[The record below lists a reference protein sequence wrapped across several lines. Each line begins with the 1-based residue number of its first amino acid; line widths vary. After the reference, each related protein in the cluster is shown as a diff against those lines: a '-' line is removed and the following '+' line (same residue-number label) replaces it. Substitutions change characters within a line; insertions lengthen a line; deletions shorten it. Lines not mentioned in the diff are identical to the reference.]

1 VSTIGATLAFL
12 AARFLFRETVSSRFG
27 DGLNAVTKGVERQGA
42 LYLFTL
48 ILVPVFP
55 FFVISLVMGL
65 TNLKTQTFY

>member
-27 DGLNAVTKGVERQGA
+27 DGLNAVNKGVERQGA